1 MAVVWFIAHVPGAAK
16 FPAKN
21 EAMNT
26 RRSIKNEVTVVNASN
41 FILCVACGRGGAA
54 ARIGNLRT
62 LALQLRLHTLHI
74 IANQQAQSK
83 KIVSVA
89 VVVVYSC
96 NHEGFMRIL
105 PIALQFIN
113 SLLQQPCL
121 ILLFR
126 AFS

>member
-1 MAVVWFIAHVPGAAK
+1 MAG
-16 FPAKN
+16 
-21 EAMNT
+21 
-26 RRSIKNEVTVVNASN
+26 
-41 FILCVACGRGGAA
+41 GGGAA

-62 LALQLRLHTLHI
+62 LALQLQLHTLDV

-83 KIVSVA
+83 KIISVA

-96 NHEGFMRIL
+96 NHEGIMRPL

-113 SLLQQPCL
+113 SLLQQPYL

-126 AFS
+126 ARFLRNLADAIFLRL